1 MKLKKISIASLAIGA
16 MLSITACGTSTE
28 KEQANQGKKEQTNNQ
43 EEAKTTSAEQTN
55 TSKNEEKDS
64 KTTNAD
70 GKTETKSTNAEQ
82 TKNEKNGTN
91 ETKST
96 NTDQTK
102 NEKNGTTETK
112 STNGKQNASVKSGV
126 KEVVQLIEEVDKQ
139 LKANPK
145 QEAVNKLG
153 KQLTDKWDV
162 VEKEVETQHV
172 SDYKT
177 IEQNLYPLLVEM
189 GKQKQDLKKLKT
201 LTTKTKQDL
210 NQFLNKL

>member
-28 KEQANQGKKEQTNNQ
+28 KDQATQGKKEQTNNQ
-43 EEAKTTSAEQTN
+43 EEAKTTSADQTN
-55 TSKNEEKDS
+55 TSKNDEKDS
-64 KTTNAD
+64 KKTSTD
-70 GKTETKSTNAEQ
+70 EKTETKSTNA
-82 TKNEKNGTN
+82 
-91 ETKST
+91 
-96 NTDQTK
+96 DQTK
-102 NEKNGTTETK
+102 TEKTGTTETK

-139 LKANPK
+139 LKATPK

-162 VEKEVETQHV
+162 VENDVEAKHAT
-172 SDYKT
+172 DYKT
-177 IEQNLYPLLVEM
+177 IEQNLYPLIVEM

>member
-1 MKLKKISIASLAIGA
+1 MNLKKISIASLAIGA

-28 KEQANQGKKEQTNNQ
+28 KDQANQSKKEQTNAQ
-43 EEAKTTSAEQTN
+43 EEAKTTSADQTN

-64 KTTNAD
+64 KTTSAD
-70 GKTETKSTNAEQ
+70 GKTEATSTNTEQ
-82 TKNEKNGTN
+82 TKNEKNGTK

-96 NTDQTK
+96 NA
-102 NEKNGTTETK
+102 
-112 STNGKQNASVKSGV
+112 KQNASMKSGV
-126 KEVVQLIEEVDKQ
+126 TEVVQLIEEVDKQ

-145 QEAVNKLG
+145 QETVNKLG
-153 KQLTDKWDV
+153 KQIADKWDV
-162 VEKEVETQHV
+162 VEKEVETKHP

-177 IEQNLYPLLVEM
+177 IEQNLYPLIVEM
-189 GKQKQDLKKLKT
+189 EKQKQDLKKLKT

>member
-28 KEQANQGKKEQTNNQ
+28 KDQANQSKKEQTNSQ

-55 TSKNEEKDS
+55 TGKNEEKES
-64 KTTNAD
+64 KTTSAD

-96 NTDQTK
+96 NA
-102 NEKNGTTETK
+102 
-112 STNGKQNASVKSGV
+112 KQNASMKSGV

-139 LKANPK
+139 LKATPK

-162 VEKEVETQHV
+162 VEKEVEAQHAT
-172 SDYKT
+172 DYKT

>member
-1 MKLKKISIASLAIGA
+1 MNLKKISIASLAIGA

-28 KEQANQGKKEQTNNQ
+28 KEQANQSKKEQTNAQ

-64 KTTNAD
+64 KTTSAD
-70 GKTETKSTNAEQ
+70 GKTEATSTNTEQ
-82 TKNEKNGTN
+82 TKNEKNGTK

-96 NTDQTK
+96 NA
-102 NEKNGTTETK
+102 
-112 STNGKQNASVKSGV
+112 KQNASMKNGV
-126 KEVVQLIEEVDKQ
+126 TEVVQLIEEVDKQ

-145 QEAVNKLG
+145 QETVNKLG
-153 KQLTDKWDV
+153 KQIADKWDV
-162 VEKEVETQHV
+162 VEKEVETKHP

-177 IEQNLYPLLVEM
+177 IEQNLYPLIVEM
-189 GKQKQDLKKLKT
+189 EKQKQDLKKLKT

>member
-1 MKLKKISIASLAIGA
+1 MNLKKISIASLAIGA

-28 KEQANQGKKEQTNNQ
+28 KDQANQSKKEQTNAQ
-43 EEAKTTSAEQTN
+43 EEAKTTSADQTN

-64 KTTNAD
+64 KTTSTD
-70 GKTETKSTNAEQ
+70 GKTEATSTNTEQ
-82 TKNEKNGTN
+82 TKNEKNGTK

-96 NTDQTK
+96 NA
-102 NEKNGTTETK
+102 
-112 STNGKQNASVKSGV
+112 KQNASMKSGV
-126 KEVVQLIEEVDKQ
+126 TEVVQLIEEVDKQ

-145 QEAVNKLG
+145 QETVNKLG
-153 KQLTDKWDV
+153 KQIADKWDV
-162 VEKEVETQHV
+162 VEKEVETKHP

-177 IEQNLYPLLVEM
+177 IEQNLYPLIVEM
-189 GKQKQDLKKLKT
+189 EKQKQDLKKLKT

>member
-28 KEQANQGKKEQTNNQ
+28 KDQANQSKKEQTNAQ

-55 TSKNEEKDS
+55 TSKNDEKDS
-64 KTTNAD
+64 KTTSAD
-70 GKTETKSTNAEQ
+70 GKAETKSTNADQ
-82 TKNEKNGTN
+82 TKSEKNGTN

-96 NTDQTK
+96 N
-102 NEKNGTTETK
+102 
-112 STNGKQNASVKSGV
+112 GKQNVSMKSGV
-126 KEVVQLIEEVDKQ
+126 KEVVQVIEEVDKQ
-139 LKANPK
+139 LKATPK
-145 QEAVNKLG
+145 QETVNKLG
-153 KQLTDKWDV
+153 KQLVDKWDV
-162 VEKEVETQHV
+162 VEKEVEAKHA

-177 IEQNLYPLLVEM
+177 IEQNLYPLIVEM

-210 NQFLNKL
+210 NLLLNKL

>member
-28 KEQANQGKKEQTNNQ
+28 KDQANQSKKEQTNAQ

-55 TSKNEEKDS
+55 TSKNDEKDS
-64 KTTNAD
+64 KTTSAD
-70 GKTETKSTNAEQ
+70 GKAETKSTNADQ
-82 TKNEKNGTN
+82 IKSEKNGTN

-96 NTDQTK
+96 N
-102 NEKNGTTETK
+102 
-112 STNGKQNASVKSGV
+112 GKQNVSMKSGV
-126 KEVVQLIEEVDKQ
+126 KEVVQVIEEVDKQ
-139 LKANPK
+139 LKATPK
-145 QEAVNKLG
+145 QETVNKLG
-153 KQLTDKWDV
+153 KQLVDKWDV
-162 VEKEVETQHV
+162 VEKEVEAKHA

-177 IEQNLYPLLVEM
+177 IEQNLYPLIVEM

-210 NQFLNKL
+210 NLLLNKL

>member
-1 MKLKKISIASLAIGA
+1 MNLKKISIASLAIGT

-28 KEQANQGKKEQTNNQ
+28 KDQANQSKKEQTNVQ
-43 EEAKTTSAEQTN
+43 EEAKPTSAEQTN
-55 TSKNEEKDS
+55 ASKNGEKEEKTTSKEQSANE
-64 KTTNAD
+64 
-70 GKTETKSTNAEQ
+70 KTEAKSTNTEQ
-82 TKNEKNGTN
+82 AKNEKNGTK
-91 ETKST
+91 ETTST
-96 NTDQTK
+96 NA
-102 NEKNGTTETK
+102 
-112 STNGKQNASVKSGV
+112 KQNASMKSGV

-145 QEAVNKLG
+145 QETVNKLG

-162 VEKEVETQHV
+162 VEKEVEAKHA

-177 IEQNLYPLLVEM
+177 IELNLYPLIVEM

-201 LTTKTKQDL
+201 LTSKTKQDL

>member
-1 MKLKKISIASLAIGA
+1 MNLKKISIASLAVGA

-28 KEQANQGKKEQTNNQ
+28 KDQANQSKKEQTNAQ
-43 EEAKTTSAEQTN
+43 EEAKTTSAEQKN

-64 KTTNAD
+64 KTTSAEQATNE
-70 GKTETKSTNAEQ
+70 KTETKSTNTEQ
-82 TKNEKNGTN
+82 TKNDKNGTK

-96 NTDQTK
+96 NA
-102 NEKNGTTETK
+102 
-112 STNGKQNASVKSGV
+112 KQNASMKSGV

-145 QEAVNKLG
+145 QETVNNLG

-162 VEKEVETQHV
+162 VEKEVETKHA
-172 SDYKT
+172 SDYKS
-177 IEQNLYPLLVEM
+177 IELNLYPLIVEM
-189 GKQKQDLKKLKT
+189 GKQKQDLKKIKT

-210 NQFLNKL
+210 NQLLNKL

>member
-1 MKLKKISIASLAIGA
+1 MKLKKIAIASLAIGA

-28 KEQANQGKKEQTNNQ
+28 KDQANPSKKEQTNTQ
-43 EEAKTTSAEQTN
+43 EEAKTTSADQTN

-64 KTTNAD
+64 KTTSAD
-70 GKTETKSTNAEQ
+70 GKTETKSTNA
-82 TKNEKNGTN
+82 
-91 ETKST
+91 
-96 NTDQTK
+96 DQTK
-102 NEKNGTTETK
+102 SEKNATSETK
-112 STNGKQNASVKSGV
+112 STNGKQNVSVKSGV

-153 KQLTDKWDV
+153 KQLVDKWDV
-162 VEKEVETQHV
+162 VEKEIEAQHA

-177 IEQNLYPLLVEM
+177 IEQNLYPLIVEM
-189 GKQKQDLKKLKT
+189 GKQKQDVKKLKT

-210 NQFLNKL
+210 NQLLNKL

>member
-28 KEQANQGKKEQTNNQ
+28 KDQATQSKKEQTNNQ
-43 EEAKTTSAEQTN
+43 EEAKTTSADQTN

-64 KTTNAD
+64 KTTSAD
-70 GKTETKSTNAEQ
+70 GKAETKSTNA
-82 TKNEKNGTN
+82 
-91 ETKST
+91 
-96 NTDQTK
+96 DQTK
-102 NEKNGTTETK
+102 NEKTGTTETK
-112 STNGKQNASVKSGV
+112 STNGKQTASVKSGV

-139 LKANPK
+139 LKATPK

-162 VEKEVETQHV
+162 VEKEVETKHA

-177 IEQNLYPLLVEM
+177 IEQNLYPLIVEM

>member
-1 MKLKKISIASLAIGA
+1 MNLKKISIASLAVGA

-28 KEQANQGKKEQTNNQ
+28 KDQANQSKKEQTNAQ
-43 EEAKTTSAEQTN
+43 EEAKTTSAEQKN

-64 KTTNAD
+64 KTTSAEQATNE
-70 GKTETKSTNAEQ
+70 KTETKSTNTEQ
-82 TKNEKNGTN
+82 TKNEKNGTK

-96 NTDQTK
+96 NA
-102 NEKNGTTETK
+102 
-112 STNGKQNASVKSGV
+112 KQNASMKSGV

-145 QEAVNKLG
+145 QETVNNLG

-162 VEKEVETQHV
+162 VEKEVETKHA
-172 SDYKT
+172 SDYKS
-177 IEQNLYPLLVEM
+177 IELNLYPLIVEM
-189 GKQKQDLKKLKT
+189 GKQKQDLKKIKT

-210 NQFLNKL
+210 NQLLNKL

>member
-28 KEQANQGKKEQTNNQ
+28 KDQANQTKKEQTNNQ

-55 TSKNEEKDS
+55 TSKNEDKDS
-64 KTTNAD
+64 KTTSTD
-70 GKTETKSTNAEQ
+70 GKTETKAPNA
-82 TKNEKNGTN
+82 
-91 ETKST
+91 
-96 NTDQTK
+96 DQTK
-102 NEKNGTTETK
+102 NEKTGTTETK

-153 KQLTDKWDV
+153 KQITDKWDV
-162 VEKEVETQHV
+162 VEKEVETQHA

-177 IEQNLYPLLVEM
+177 IEQNLYPLIVEM

-201 LTTKTKQDL
+201 LTTQTKQDL
-210 NQFLNKL
+210 NKFLNKL